1 MKEGN
6 QDRENEK
13 TKTVHLGANPADTS
27 SLSRE
32 FPVNKAGKN
41 GIADIFLISSGS
53 TVASS

>member
-6 QDRENEK
+6 QDREYEK

-41 GIADIFLISSGS
+41 GIADTFLISSGS